1 MKSIKNK
8 AGFTLAEMMVV
19 MLILTIILA
28 AFAPFMT
35 KRRTVDTSSPWRY
48 ASNNSDIYYGLATD
62 QTAML
67 GQNTKDS
74 ADPENKFTIRTT
86 DSNQYHILFKDTSS
100 ILGALNLSSSNLI
113 LGNRAVYNNSPG
125 SYVTAFGMRALSNS
139 SGSANTALGYAALQ
153 QNTGG
158 ANNTAIGY
166 QACLNVTGSNKTC
179 IGANSGP
186 DAGVPIA
193 TDATD
198 AVYLGNVNSTVYIP
212 GNLIVGGSIIANNNT
227 YLGKDTA
234 GNNVIYIGFNGV
246 PFGRTLQY
254 DAASSQLVQGG
265 VMDTTVFNYTEQ
277 FSDKRLK
284 NITGE
289 NKSGLDQIRELK
301 VYNYT
306 FKNDKDKKPQ
316 VGVIAQDLQKIFPD
330 AVREGLGGYLMIR
343 QDDMFYAMVNSIKQ
357 LDMFVQGIINE
368 LKATL
373 EKITGL
379 DERIKVLEEENKS
392 LKEELS
398 QINKRLE
405 ELEEDD

>member
-1 MKSIKNK
+1 M
-8 AGFTLAEMMVV
+8 
-19 MLILTIILA
+19 
-28 AFAPFMT
+28 
-35 KRRTVDTSSPWRY
+35 
-48 ASNNSDIYYGLATD
+48 
-62 QTAML
+62 
-67 GQNTKDS
+67 
-74 ADPENKFTIRTT
+74 
-86 DSNQYHILFKDTSS
+86 
-100 ILGALNLSSSNLI
+100 
-113 LGNRAVYNNSPG
+113 
-125 SYVTAFGMRALSNS
+125 
-139 SGSANTALGYAALQ
+139 
-153 QNTGG
+153 
-158 ANNTAIGY
+158 
-166 QACLNVTGSNKTC
+166 
-179 IGANSGP
+179 
-186 DAGVPIA
+186 
-193 TDATD
+193 
-198 AVYLGNVNSTVYIP
+198 YIP

-316 VGVIAQDLQKIFPD
+316 VGVIAQDLQKTFPD

-405 ELEEDD
+405 DLEEDD